1 MTRHG
6 RAVPSWLLLP
16 GLIGLAVSVAFY
28 LTEVHFHPLHGADL
42 RMYQAAAQALRDGEP
57 IYGVWFDDLLFTSP
71 PVTAVVMLPTTFYS
85 HATMTTAMLVFSLV
99 GTFLALLCATRMLGQ
114 RGTAGRIG
122 LAAGVSALMLWTE
135 PFQTTFLDGQL
146 NVAMLLLILGDLAQ
160 SDRSRFKGVGVGVAA
175 ALKLIPALFVVYLL
189 LTRRLRAAATA
200 VGVFLVLT
208 AVGWIVEPNE
218 SATYWFN
225 GGLDSHKVL
234 LEPQFVG
241 EQALQ
246 GTVARFLGTSTQNSP
261 AWMCAVAVVGIGG
274 LALATRA
281 QRSGFEAMGVVVT
294 GLVALLVSPAS
305 WSHYW
310 VWIAPL
316 ALVLGDVAARSRGRA
331 RTLAAG
337 LAVAAMV
344 PFLSW
349 NLDQPQN
356 GQMGPIGLIWTD
368 HWRFSLVRILAVD
381 SYAITTLALFV
392 LATLWLY
399 NGRKAAPA
407 LPVQRPAER
416 EAPVLA
422 GQRPGPAD

>member
-1 MTRHG
+1 
-6 RAVPSWLLLP
+6 
-16 GLIGLAVSVAFY
+16 
-28 LTEVHFHPLHGADL
+28 
-42 RMYQAAAQALRDGEP
+42 
-57 IYGVWFDDLLFTSP
+57 
-71 PVTAVVMLPTTFYS
+71 
-85 HATMTTAMLVFSLV
+85 
-99 GTFLALLCATRMLGQ
+99 
-114 RGTAGRIG
+114 
-122 LAAGVSALMLWTE
+122 
-135 PFQTTFLDGQL
+135 
-146 NVAMLLLILGDLAQ
+146 
-160 SDRSRFKGVGVGVAA
+160 
-175 ALKLIPALFVVYLL
+175 
-189 LTRRLRAAATA
+189 
-200 VGVFLVLT
+200 
-208 AVGWIVEPNE
+208 
-218 SATYWFN
+218 
-225 GGLDSHKVL
+225 
-234 LEPQFVG
+234 
-241 EQALQ
+241 
-246 GTVARFLGTSTQNSP
+246 
-261 AWMCAVAVVGIGG
+261 
-274 LALATRA
+274 
-281 QRSGFEAMGVVVT
+281 
-294 GLVALLVSPAS
+294 
-305 WSHYW
+305 

-356 GQMGPIGLIWTD
+356 GQMGPVGLIWTD